1 MPPSTPQS
9 QRFTFDRF
17 ELNLHSGEL
26 LKDGRRLRL
35 QAQPFQLLALLL
47 ERPGEVVTREEICR
61 KLWQADTFVD
71 FDHSLGTAVNK
82 IREALSDSADHPR
95 FVETMPRRGYRF
107 IGSLKSS
114 NGSAVLEN
122 QPAPSDAY
130 AHATLEPVDNGIETT
145 VVPTLQKSGQQS
157 RRVKIVLLVTVCLAA
172 LLLSTVIFLRSG
184 DSHLAT
190 RAASIHSIAVLPL
203 ENLSGNPAQ
212 DYLADSMTDELITQL
227 ARIKGL
233 RVISRTSVMQFKG
246 VHRPLKDIARELGVD
261 GILEGS
267 VLNSDGRVR
276 VTVQLVHA
284 ASDTHVWAQSYIR
297 DSRDLLL
304 LQQELAENVAKE
316 VHSAA
321 LPPKP
326 SHKIAPEA
334 HDAYLRGR
342 YNWFMGSSET
352 VRASF
357 EKAIQL
363 QPDYA
368 VAYSGLSDYYTAGA
382 VEGSLVPKEALPKG
396 EELAQK
402 ALQLDDSVA
411 EAHNS
416 MAATYLFYR
425 WNWKEAE
432 KESRRAIELNP
443 NFAEAYHLY
452 AYVLLAMNRA
462 DEAVAAQRTSQ
473 ELDPFARPWA
483 LGYVLDCAGK
493 YEEASS
499 ELRQRI
505 EALPMDGS
513 LHYELAQSLLV
524 QGKEKESAEQF
535 AETLRLG
542 GEEKLVGEVLMASKK
557 GGNRGV
563 QEWRLAQL
571 KQMARKRYISPL
583 EFASA
588 YARLGQKDEVFRWL
602 EKAYDDHVP
611 KLVRIQHN
619 IDLNSV
625 HDDPRYQDLVKRI
638 GLPASF

>member
-1 MPPSTPQS
+1 MPPLAPQS
-9 QRFTFDRF
+9 QRIAFDRF
-17 ELNLHSGEL
+17 ELDLRSGEL
-26 LKDGRRLRL
+26 LKDGRRRRL
-35 QAQPFQLLALLL
+35 QEQPFQLLALLL

-61 KLWQADTFVD
+61 KLWQVDTFVD

-107 IGSLKSS
+107 IGKLDISD
-114 NGSAVLEN
+114 GSPALAS
-122 QPAPSDAY
+122 QPARSDAY
-130 AHATLEPVDNGIETT
+130 PGVAITSVDNGIETT
-145 VVPTLQKSGQQS
+145 RSLPSLQEGGQRP
-157 RRVKIVLLVTVCLAA
+157 RRLKIVLPVVVCLA
-172 LLLSTVIFLRSG
+172 LLLTGVVFFRKMA
-184 DSHLAT
+184 DSPVTT

-227 ARIKGL
+227 ARTKGL
-233 RVISRTSVMQFKG
+233 RVISRTSVMQLKG

-326 SHKIAPEA
+326 SRKIAPDA

-342 YNWFMGSSET
+342 YNWFMGSKET
-352 VRASF
+352 VRESF

-363 QPDYA
+363 QSDYA
-368 VAYSGLSDYYTAGA
+368 AAYSGLSDYYTAGA
-382 VEGSLVPKEALPKG
+382 VEGILVPKEALPKG
-396 EELAQK
+396 E
-402 ALQLDDSVA
+402 ALQLDDSTA
-411 EAHNS
+411 EAHNT

-452 AYVLLAMNRA
+452 AYVLLAMNRN
-462 DEAVAAQRTSQ
+462 DEAVAAQRTLL

-505 EALPMDGS
+505 EALPRNAR
-513 LHYELAQSLLV
+513 LRYHLAQSLLSE
-524 QGKEKESAEQF
+524 GKEKESMEQF
-535 AETLRLG
+535 PEALGLG
-542 GEEKLVGEVLMASKK
+542 GEEKSAAEVRIIFAK

-563 QEWRLAQL
+563 QEWRLAYL
-571 KQMARKRYISPL
+571 KQMARKQYVSPL
-583 EFASA
+583 EFAFA
-588 YARLGQKDEVFRWL
+588 YARLGQNDEVFQWL
-602 EKAYDDHVP
+602 EKAYDEHVP
-611 KLVRIQHN
+611 LLVRIQQDS
-619 IDLNSV
+619 DLNSS
-625 HDDPRYQDLVKRI
+625 HGDPRYQAFVKRI
-638 GLPASF
+638 GLPSSF